1 MLIDLTG
8 KTVLITDGSRGIGKA
23 CALLFA
29 SLNANVIITYDNDHH
44 TADATLHEL
53 HHSGE
58 HTLYYLD
65 QCKPRY
71 VERFFDKLLSHYPR
85 LDILVNN
92 AGLCHDESSTSIEP
106 DSDWQ
111 GSWNANITTKLGG
124 VANICY
130 YAARHMAQKGG
141 GKIINISAAGSS
153 PNDTDQLAIAAS
165 KAGLEA
171 MSRSLSASLSSKNIT
186 VHFISPGSL
195 VNDLTNEV
203 LNEEFLD
210 VNDHSHSHRV
220 MTADEVARSVAMY
233 SSPGF
238 EFLSGGNDH
247 LGGDR
252 YLNS

>member
-29 SLNANVIITYDNDHH
+29 SLNANVIITYDTDHH

-71 VERFFDKLLSHYPR
+71 VERFFEKLLSHYPR

-92 AGLCHDESSTSIEP
+92 AGLCNDGDPASIVQ

-111 GSWNANITTKLGG
+111 SAWNANITTKLGG

-141 GKIINISAAGSS
+141 GKIINISAAGTS

-186 VHFISPGSL
+186 VHCISPGSL

-203 LNEEFLD
+203 LNDEFQDASDL
-210 VNDHSHSHRV
+210 SPRYRM
-220 MTADEVARSVAMY
+220 MTADEVARSVAIY

-238 EFLSGGNDH
+238 EFLSGGSND
-247 LGGDR
+247 LGSDR
-252 YLNS
+252 YFNS